1 MARRVHQVKHIGLAV
16 LGGVIEA
23 HRLGFNCDTALFF
36 DIHIIQNLFGHF
48 PVGQPAGKMD
58 QTVRQSGLAMINMG
72 DNGKI
77 PNIRLVERHGGYL
90 LYFTPCARGFAKRQ
104 QACYDKLM
112 IEKVISSVVL
122 VLFMCAMPALAQSA
136 PDENDQEPSGE
147 YLEYEGGVYAEVFG
161 LSRSASLSS
170 GPDHD
175 FTPPENREDWL
186 TIAEKIKNNEIDD
199 AVYYAMLRGEKPED
213 IFTPDL
219 MEIYQKNYEE
229 WLLSKWEPSI
239 ENERTRLQGFEE
251 TARLQK
257 RAEAL
262 LAQRSENQDAE
273 IWGRPKTLNPYP
285 NPMPCRPQNN

>member
-1 MARRVHQVKHIGLAV
+1 
-16 LGGVIEA
+16 
-23 HRLGFNCDTALFF
+23 
-36 DIHIIQNLFGHF
+36 
-48 PVGQPAGKMD
+48 
-58 QTVRQSGLAMINMG
+58 
-72 DNGKI
+72 
-77 PNIRLVERHGGYL
+77 
-90 LYFTPCARGFAKRQ
+90 
-104 QACYDKLM
+104 M

-136 PDENDQEPSGE
+136 PDENDQEQGGE
-147 YLEYEGGVYAEVFG
+147 YLKYEGGVYAEVFG

-175 FTPPENREDWL
+175 FTLPENRENWL

-251 TARLQK
+251 ASLVQK

-273 IWGRPKTLNPYP
+273 ISEVVRTGPFAVFLKDGTEIYNSSDPGAKCDPSMGSTEDLKSVSESNALPTAEQLNLVYKAIMNELTCQRKGKKTE
-285 NPMPCRPQNN
+285 